1 MRNLKVMQQLFYQP
15 MRDDPA
21 IPADF
26 VELLF
31 PNIDDMIELHG
42 ESVVAVW
49 LHCGLLQCNRVQ
61 CITSQSPVAGT
72 SQCLASVL
80 HSLLW
85 RGIVSCVLMWS

>member
-49 LHCGLLQCNRVQ
+49 LHCGL
-61 CITSQSPVAGT
+61 
-72 SQCLASVL
+72 
-80 HSLLW
+80 
-85 RGIVSCVLMWS
+85 

>member
-1 MRNLKVMQQLFYQP
+1 MCVHVELFYTERAHMRNLKVMQQLFYQP

-49 LHCGLLQCNRVQ
+49 LHCGL
-61 CITSQSPVAGT
+61 
-72 SQCLASVL
+72 
-80 HSLLW
+80 
-85 RGIVSCVLMWS
+85 